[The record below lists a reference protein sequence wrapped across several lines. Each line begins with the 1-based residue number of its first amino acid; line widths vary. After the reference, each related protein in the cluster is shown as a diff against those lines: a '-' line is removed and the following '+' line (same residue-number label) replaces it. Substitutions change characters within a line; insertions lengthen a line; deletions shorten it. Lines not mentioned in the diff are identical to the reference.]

1 MKRMLFTTAAA
12 AALAATSAF
21 ADSQLREQL
30 ANELNT
36 SNMMIDVAQLTDEQ
50 VAELYAATTSTD
62 DHSERRNKVAA
73 VLAGSDY
80 VMMTMDT
87 RTVFVPISSLKNQV
101 EMGVSSYG
109 FEVDAETLEEEELA
123 ELYIAISSE
132 DRENARSAI
141 ESVLQ

>member
-62 DHSERRNKVAA
+62 DHGERRNKVAA

>member
-80 VMMTMDT
+80 VMMTMGT